1 MWIFDKVLHRRIRH
15 GQLRLVYPDGTTK
28 LFGRAE
34 EGWPSLSLILKDDKV
49 PRDIVRDQ
57 SLGLAEAWMDG
68 RIEIE
73 GADIMEFVAFMRAN
87 QPWESK
93 RPKKPKGYVAR
104 ALARTKRHV
113 QQANDRRRA
122 KRNVAHHYDLSA
134 ELYSLFLDEDRQ

>member
-1 MWIFDKVLHRRIRH
+1 
-15 GQLRLVYPDGTTK
+15 
-28 LFGRAE
+28 
-34 EGWPSLSLILKDDKV
+34 
-49 PRDIVRDQ
+49 
-57 SLGLAEAWMDG
+57 MDG

-134 ELYSLFLDEDRQ
+134 ELYSLFLDEDRQYSCAYWPDADNRSGISLEQAQIDKKAHIAAKLALKPGMKVLDIGCGWGGMALYLNAR